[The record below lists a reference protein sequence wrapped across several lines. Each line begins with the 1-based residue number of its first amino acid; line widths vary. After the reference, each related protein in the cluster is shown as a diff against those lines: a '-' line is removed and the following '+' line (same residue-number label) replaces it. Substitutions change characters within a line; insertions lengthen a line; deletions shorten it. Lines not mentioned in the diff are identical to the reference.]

1 MTNFEYYRTLTDE
14 ELSHEI
20 ATFAAIYVGIGKLTK
35 VEDAILSFLRMEC
48 SKKNT

>member
-20 ATFAAIYVGIGKLTK
+20 ATFVAIYVGMGKLTNIEK
-35 VEDAILSFLRMEC
+35 AILLFLRMEH